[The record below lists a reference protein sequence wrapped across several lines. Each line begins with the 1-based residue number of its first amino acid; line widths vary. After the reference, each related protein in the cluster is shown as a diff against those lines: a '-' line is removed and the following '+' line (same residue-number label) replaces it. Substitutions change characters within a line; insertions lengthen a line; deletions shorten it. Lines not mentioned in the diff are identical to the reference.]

1 MKNKLYVGNLPYNM
15 KEEDLM
21 GAFSEAG
28 PVQSAKIITDLST
41 GRSKGFGFVEMETEE
56 GAQKAIETL
65 NGQEL
70 SGRSIRVDLAKEKE
84 KTPRSGGGGGKPRH
98 GGRERNF

>member
-21 GAFSEAG
+21 EAFREAG

-41 GRSKGFGFVEMETEE
+41 GRSKGFGFVEMETDE
-56 GAQKAIETL
+56 GAQKAIEAI
-65 NGQEL
+65 NGREL
-70 SGRSIRVDLAKEKE
+70 DGRSIRVDLAKEKE
-84 KTPRSGGGGGKPRH
+84 KAPRGGKPRF
-98 GGRERNF
+98 GGKDRGM